1 MVVLSIEKEL
11 MILEKE
17 DYCKPELSIGEASI
31 SNLFQTLIPMV
42 LMEIAQWT
50 TELALGLIKATIK
63 EE

>member
-1 MVVLSIEKEL
+1 MINNKHSNMVVLSIEKEL

-42 LMEIAQWT
+42 LMEIAQ
-50 TELALGLIKATIK
+50 
-63 EE
+63 